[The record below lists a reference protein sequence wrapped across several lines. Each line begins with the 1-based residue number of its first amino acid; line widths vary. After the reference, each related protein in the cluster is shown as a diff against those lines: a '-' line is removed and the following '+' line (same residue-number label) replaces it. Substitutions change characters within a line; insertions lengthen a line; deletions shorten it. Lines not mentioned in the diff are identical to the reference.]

1 MHISGVQVT
10 FKALPVGTKLYGAKN
25 TNKEKPIKS
34 SCLFTGPITINTNH
48 DIGESAAGKLES
60 GAEGKILI
68 Y

>member
-10 FKALPVGTKLYGAKN
+10 FKALPVGTKLYGAKA
-25 TNKEKPIKS
+25 NKEKPIKS

-48 DIGESAAGKLES
+48 HIGESAAGKLES

-68 Y
+68 C